1 MSYPPMP
8 TTEKQVAFVRAL
20 QRQHRLPDRMLDSH
34 CEATFGAP
42 FAALSRTQ
50 VSALID
56 EMVGWQAVPADLLRA
71 QGQMDLFDPAAVA
84 S

>member
-1 MSYPPMP
+1 MIYQPMP
-8 TTEKQVAFVRAL
+8 VTEKQVAFVRAL

-42 FAALSRTQ
+42 FAGLDRGQ

-56 EMVGWQAVPADLLRA
+56 EMVSWQAVPADLMRA
-71 QGQMDLFDPAAVA
+71 QGQLDLFEPAAVGR
-84 S
+84 